1 MQGETEERRRKK
13 RKKKSKFGYYL
24 YAVVILLLTIIN
36 ITLATL
42 LLTYVQSIRVSGNKN
57 SQSSEVIAWI
67 KEDPMT
73 VNSLYTLWK
82 FKSGS
87 YTLPVYLEDVD
98 VKLSAPWAIKVDVTE
113 KQVIGCVM
121 DGNAYVYFDAE
132 GLVLQK
138 SSQYEEGIPLI
149 EGMEVKDTKQ
159 FKKIE
164 VENEKVFSY
173 IVEITKEI
181 EKNQLSPDRI
191 VWEEASMNLYFE
203 QVRVQLG
210 KSNFGEK
217 VLELTALIGELE
229 GRKGT
234 LHLEH
239 YTSESKNISFEKDAE
254 EKIEEN
260 TKENY

>member
-1 MQGETEERRRKK
+1 MQGEKEERKRKK

-24 YAVVILLLTIIN
+24 YAVVILLLTITN

-42 LLTYVQSIRVSGNKN
+42 LLTYVQNIRVSGNKN
-57 SQSSEVIAWI
+57 SQSSEIIAWI

-98 VKLSAPWAIKVDVTE
+98 VKLSAPWSVKVDVTE

-164 VENEKVFSY
+164 VENKKVFSY
-173 IVEITKEI
+173 IVDVTKEI

-191 VWEEASMNLYFE
+191 AWEEDSMNLYFE
-203 QVRVQLG
+203 QICVRLG
-210 KSNFGEK
+210 KSNFEKKVVQLPPIIEK
-217 VLELTALIGELE
+217 VE
-229 GRKGT
+229 GKKGT
-234 LHLEH
+234 FHLEH
-239 YTSESKNISFEKDAE
+239 YTSDSKNISFEE
-254 EKIEEN
+254 EIDQKIDENTEEN
-260 TKENY
+260 Y